1 MSHETTQSSS
11 MAPLGSSG
19 TTPPRSSS
27 FPPQV
32 QMTPRPRSPARG
44 SILAAARPPPD
55 PTIPPVPQE
64 EIQRPLANPGG
75 DLVDHDLINK
85 VMALQ
90 PRMSLQQMTDVLN
103 ILHPDRHRNA
113 ATAALRRASPA
124 PTRPTP
130 SVVPAPSAPPATRP
144 LTGTQINNPQR
155 SASVTVSHQA
165 PQSLLEILDSPSRKR
180 LPTLPTLLQFLII
193 RFDTILLI

>member
-1 MSHETTQSSS
+1 MSHETTRSSS

-19 TTPPRSSS
+19 TTSQRASS

-44 SILAAARPPPD
+44 SILAAARPPLD

-64 EIQRPLANPGG
+64 EIQRPLANSGG

-113 ATAALRRASPA
+113 ATAALSRASPA
-124 PTRPTP
+124 RARSTP
-130 SVVPAPSAPPATRP
+130 SVMPAPSATPAAQP
-144 LTGTQINNPQR
+144 LMGNQINNPQR
-155 SASVTVSHQA
+155 SALVTRSQQA
-165 PQSLLEILDSPSRKR
+165 RGAP
-180 LPTLPTLLQFLII
+180 
-193 RFDTILLI
+193 